1 VLELVLQLVPTDDSW
16 INLDFTAFVQSFWSN
31 TFSGLTYG
39 AVYGLIA
46 LGYTLVYGVLNLIN
60 FAHSEVFISGV
71 FAVVFTLSALGF
83 NGDPPNLAWPA
94 LVGDLLLALLAGMI
108 ASAIVALLVER
119 VAYRTLR
126 RRNPPRLVY
135 LITAI
140 GVSFAIQYIYFV
152 IPGIGAQPLPSVIL
166 LPTVPVFDI
175 FGGLVYNFEIV
186 ILVAAIV
193 TMVVVDQ
200 FIRRSRTGRGIRAV
214 AQDPDTATLMG
225 VNRER
230 IIVITFVIGGL
241 VAGVGA
247 IAWIMLVPQGA
258 QYNGGFILGVKAFAA
273 AVLGGIGNVRG
284 ALLGGLLIGLI
295 GNYGQTLL
303 GASEWSDVVAFVVLV
318 VVLIVR
324 PTGILGQSMG
334 RSRA

>member
-1 VLELVLQLVPTDDSW
+1 MDDSW
-16 INLDFTAFVQSFWSN
+16 INFDVQSFIQGFWSN
-31 TFSGLTYG
+31 TFGGLTYG

-71 FAVVFTLSALGF
+71 YAVVFTLTGLGF
-83 NGDPPNLAWPA
+83 NGDTPNLPLPA
-94 LVGDLLLALLAGMI
+94 LIGDLLLALLAGMA
-108 ASAIVALLVER
+108 ASAIVAFIVER
-119 VAYRTLR
+119 AAYRTLR
-126 RRNPPRLVY
+126 KRNPPRLVY

-140 GVSFAIQYIYFV
+140 GVSFTIQGLFFLWR
-152 IPGIGAQPLPSVIL
+152 GAQPEPSVIL
-166 LPTVPVFDI
+166 IPTVQVFDV
-175 FGGLVYNFEIV
+175 FGGIVYNYEIV

-200 FIRRSRTGRGIRAV
+200 FIRRSRIGRGIRAV

-230 IIVITFVIGGL
+230 IIVITFIIGGL

-247 IAWIMLVPQGA
+247 IFWIMLVPQGA
-258 QYNGGFILGVKAFAA
+258 QYNGGFVLGVKAFAA

-303 GASEWSDVVAFVVLV
+303 GAAEWSDVVAFVVLV
-318 VVLIVR
+318 VVLVVR
-324 PTGILGQSMG
+324 PTGLLGQSMG

>member
-1 VLELVLQLVPTDDSW
+1 VLDLVLQAVPTDDSW
-16 INLDFTAFVQSFWSN
+16 ITFDIPSFIQGFWSN

-60 FAHSEVFISGV
+60 FAHSEVFITGV
-71 FAVVFTLSALGF
+71 YAAVFTLTGLGF
-83 NGDPPNLAWPA
+83 NGSPPNLSIVA
-94 LVGDLLLALLAGMI
+94 LIGDLVLALLAAMI
-108 ASAIVALLVER
+108 TSAIVAFLVER

-140 GVSFAIQYIYFV
+140 GVSFTIQYLIFLWR
-152 IPGIGAQPLPSVIL
+152 GALPEPSVIL
-166 LPTVPVFDI
+166 LPTVPIFDI
-175 FGGLVYNFEIV
+175 AGGIVYNFEIV
-186 ILVAAIV
+186 IIVAAIV
-193 TMVVVDQ
+193 ATVLVDQ
-200 FIRRSRTGRGIRAV
+200 FIKRSRTGRGIRAV

-230 IIVITFVIGGL
+230 IIVVTFIIGGL
-241 VAGVGA
+241 VAGIGA
-247 IAWIMLVPQGA
+247 IAWIILVPQGA

-284 ALLGGLLIGLI
+284 ALLGGLIIGLI

-303 GASEWSDVVAFVVLV
+303 GAAEWSDVVAFVVLV
-318 VVLIVR
+318 VVLVVR

>member
-1 VLELVLQLVPTDDSW
+1 MLDLVLQAVPMDDSW
-16 INLDFTAFVQSFWSN
+16 INLDFTAFVQGFWSN
-31 TFSGLTYG
+31 TFGGLTYG

-71 FAVVFTLSALGF
+71 YAVVFTLTGLGF
-83 NGDPPNLAWPA
+83 NGDAPNLALPA
-94 LVGDLLLALLAGMI
+94 LIGDILLALLAGMI
-108 ASAIVALLVER
+108 ASAVVAFLVER

-140 GVSFAIQYIYFV
+140 GVSFTIQYLFFLWR
-152 IPGIGAQPLPSVIL
+152 GAQPEPSVIL

-175 FGGLVYNFEIV
+175 FGGLVYNFQIV
-186 ILVAAIV
+186 IIVAAIV
-193 TMVVVDQ
+193 TMIAVDQ

-230 IIVITFVIGGL
+230 IIVITFIIGGL